1 MRADENSGLAGPYE
15 SLRQLL
21 DDLAVQSCPSRW
33 TALFDNAMAAYADT
47 GCLPVDEKAL
57 CRINEQYHLFD
68 ATWAN
73 VLHGARLIRENRP
86 LACYLMLLQEAIVD
100 RVSFFSEINEIE
112 MPQAPSGSDPLGYDL
127 LPLYLLPQTVPATVA
142 GWQAHHVPADV
153 MRQSL
158 KNYELSLMLHERRQ
172 RKVGYSLLDLRWNFG
187 FAEGRILRIGRFN
200 IEIKPSFAG
209 RIQVFRHHDGRIQ
222 TLVDNLKL
230 HKSGFALGSPGYTDE
245 SESFTACVTE
255 TAEAW
260 QGYPVMPDGRA
271 AGAEIKLPRNEW
283 QPVLR
288 WGDPVLSVHIPPD
301 ESLAPAICEQ
311 SYREA
316 DALIRACYPDYQVKA
331 FVCHSWL
338 MDPQLSILLKPES
351 NIVAFQQKYTVFP
364 APSSGKAI
372 FRFVYERHYD
382 RLEDLPETTS
392 LERALKQ
399 HYLAGKYIYEPGGFF
414 FLPAAN

>member
-1 MRADENSGLAGPYE
+1 MSADNKCKNACPYE
-15 SLRQLL
+15 SLRQLV
-21 DDLAVQSCPSRW
+21 DDLAVQSCPPRW
-33 TALFDNAMAAYADT
+33 TTLFDQVMAKYADT
-47 GCLPVDEKAL
+47 GCPPADDKAL
-57 CRINEQYHLFD
+57 CRINEQYNLFD
-68 ATWAN
+68 ASWKT
-73 VLHGARLIRENRP
+73 VLHGARLIRGNKP
-86 LACYLMLLQEAIVD
+86 LACYLLLLQEAMVD
-100 RVSFFSEINEIE
+100 RASFYSEINEIE
-112 MPQAPSGSDPLGYDL
+112 MPEAPSSSDSLGYDL
-127 LPLYLLPQTVPATVA
+127 LPLYLLPHTVPATVA
-142 GWQAHHVPADV
+142 DWQAHHIPRDI
-153 MRQSL
+153 MQRSL
-158 KNYELSLMLHERRQ
+158 KSYELSLMLHQRRQ
-172 RKVGYSLLDLRWNFG
+172 GKVGYSLHDLRWNLG
-187 FAEGRILRIGRFN
+187 FADGRLLRIGRFN

-209 RIQVFRHHDGRIQ
+209 RIQVFRHNDNQIQ

-230 HKSGFALGSPGYTDE
+230 HKSGFAHGSPGYTDE
-245 SESFTACVTE
+245 SGSFTACVSE
-255 TAEAW
+255 KAEAW
-260 QGYPVMPDGRA
+260 QGYPVLPDGRA
-271 AGAEIKLPRNEW
+271 AATEIKLPKNEW
-283 QPVLR
+283 QLVLR

-316 DALIRACYPDYQVKA
+316 DVLIRTCYPDYQAKA

-372 FRFVYERHYD
+372 FRFVFEKQYD

-414 FLPAAN
+414 FMPVNK